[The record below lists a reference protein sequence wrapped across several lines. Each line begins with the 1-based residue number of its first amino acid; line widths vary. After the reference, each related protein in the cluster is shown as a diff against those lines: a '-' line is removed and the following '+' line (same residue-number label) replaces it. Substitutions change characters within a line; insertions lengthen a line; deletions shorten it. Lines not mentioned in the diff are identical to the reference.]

1 MAVRKGGSSSKVLS
15 ARPLTDQERVFIEEY
30 MVDYNG
36 KEAAVRA
43 GVPSG
48 KAAYAASVWLK
59 DNRIRELLD
68 VKVENRLK
76 ATGYTTQKIV
86 EELYKISFSNIFDFC
101 EVKGNT
107 IFLKDSAE
115 IPRELGAIVKSMEI
129 TKYGTKITLWNKLEA
144 AALLMKMH
152 GMLIDRVQVD
162 VTVTPKGILD
172 QLSLTSP
179 EELQRQLSDGAVDV
193 EFTPL
198 DDASD
203 ARTNYGE

>member
-1 MAVRKGGSSSKVLS
+1 MAGKKGGSSSRVLS
-15 ARPLTDQERVFIEEY
+15 ARPLSDQERVFIEEY

-36 KEAAVRA
+36 KEAAIRA
-43 GVPSG
+43 GVPSS
-48 KAAYAASVWLK
+48 KASYAASVWLK

-68 VKVENRLK
+68 AKVENRLK

-101 EVKGNT
+101 EVRGNT
-107 IFLKDSAE
+107 IFLKDSSE

-152 GMLIDRVQVD
+152 GMLVDKVQVD
-162 VTVTPKGILD
+162 VTVTPKGILQ
-172 QLSLTSP
+172 QLEGTSADDLRARLG
-179 EELQRQLSDGAVDV
+179 EGALDV
-193 EFTPL
+193 EFKEL
-198 DDASD
+198 DSD
-203 ARTNYGE
+203 E